1 MSSFIIWIRLLYML
15 PALQLTP
22 RTKDTK
28 LWMSSL
34 WCLIEFIDWRYSQSC
49 WYFRHLALHSV
60 SLIFLRLTLSLGG
73 VGTCSEVLVKRNIR
87 NDDIDLL
94 WWCLER
100 DRVYL
105 ASLESLDNGK
115 PYNDAYMV
123 DLGMAI
129 KCYRYYAGQHSRLQ
143 GCFWKSVDGGTFQF

>member
-1 MSSFIIWIRLLYML
+1 M
-15 PALQLTP
+15 T
-22 RTKDTK
+22 DTV
-28 LWMSSL
+28 
-34 WCLIEFIDWRYSQSC
+34 
-49 WYFRHLALHSV
+49 AGG
-60 SLIFLRLTLSLGG
+60 GG

-87 NDDIDLL
+87 NDDIDL
-94 WWCLER
+94 LER

-129 KCYRYYAGQHSRLQ
+129 KCYRYYAGQQSTAGYKEFKNLMVAN
-143 GCFWKSVDGGTFQF
+143 FSSKTLL